1 MISALSS
8 NRGDHT
14 QTGHILGDPNRRDNA
29 DMLDTKG
36 ISPVPFTTIRM
47 FTHMAML
54 LGAGSHLQVV
64 VCQFFVYFCVVK
76 LQEKLAVRKEMLK
89 KKKYN
94 TLVLWDFLEHLL

>member
-8 NRGDHT
+8 NRDDRT

-64 VCQFFVYFCVVK
+64 VCQFFAYFCFVK
-76 LQEKLAVRKEMLK
+76 VARETGRMKRNAK
-89 KKKYN
+89 KN
-94 TLVLWDFLEHLL
+94 TIL